1 MTESWLSVPAEDV
14 RVGDRLRLGSGQV
27 MHVSKIEEK
36 FMGMDAMIAFIEDT
50 DARWYKQPM
59 PKGTDVEVDRA
70 G

>member
-1 MTESWLSVPAEDV
+1 
-14 RVGDRLRLGSGQV
+14 